1 MVCETWDRGLD
12 RYLDGE
18 LPESDVVALE
28 AHLKGCAS
36 CATEALSRRELQLA
50 IHEAGASFRP
60 SLAFRARMERATR
73 RRSPATR
80 SALWLLPLAA
90 ALLAGV
96 GLVALRGGRETA
108 RDFGLREAVDL
119 HVTELAST
127 VPPDVVSSDSHTV
140 KPWFEGKLP
149 FTFDLP
155 ELSQT
160 SFELLGGRLV
170 WIDQMPA
177 AHLLFRVRRHRVSV
191 FVLQERPGAAQ
202 TLHDLGPGTT
212 TRSFRMLSFTDRG
225 LRYVVV
231 ADIGLEDL
239 DDLARELRGKGGA

>member
-1 MVCETWDRGLD
+1 MVCETWGRRLD

-18 LPESDVVALE
+18 LPDSDITALE
-28 AHLKGCAS
+28 AHLKGCTS
-36 CATEALSRRELQLA
+36 CATEALTRRELQLA
-50 IHEAGASFRP
+50 IREAGATFRP
-60 SLAFRARMERATR
+60 SPTFRARVERAAR

-90 ALLAGV
+90 TLLAGV
-96 GLVALRGGRETA
+96 ALVALRGGRETA
-108 RDFGLREAVDL
+108 GNFGLREAVDL

-155 ELSQT
+155 ELSQS
-160 SFELLGGRLV
+160 SFELLGGRVV

-191 FVLQERPGAAQ
+191 FVLQEGPGATQ
-202 TLHDLGPGTT
+202 TLRDLGPDTRV
-212 TRSFRMLSFTDRG
+212 RSFRVLSFADRG
-225 LRYVVV
+225 LRYVIV
-231 ADIGLEDL
+231 ADTGPEDL
-239 DDLARELRGKGGA
+239 DDLAHRLRGTGGA

>member
-1 MVCETWDRGLD
+1 MVCEAWERGID

-18 LPESDVVALE
+18 LPESEIAALE

-36 CATEALSRRELQLA
+36 CATAALSRRELRLA
-50 IHEAGASFRP
+50 IREAGAAFTP
-60 SLAFRARMERATR
+60 GPAFRARMERAAKG
-73 RRSPATR
+73 RSGAAR

-96 GLVALRGGRETA
+96 GLVALRGGREA
-108 RDFGLREAVDL
+108 AGDFGVREAVDL

-155 ELSQT
+155 DLSR
-160 SFELLGGRLV
+160 SPFELLGGRVV

-191 FVLQERPGAAQ
+191 FVLEERRDATPI
-202 TLHDLGPGTT
+202 LRDLGPGASA
-212 TRSFRMLSFTDRG
+212 RSFGVRSFSDRG
-225 LRYVVV
+225 LRYVIV
-231 ADIGLEDL
+231 ADTGQEDL
-239 DDLARELRGKGGA
+239 DDLARRLRGIG